1 MNRRN
6 FFQMVVAVALGS
18 FVSSKPTD
26 FEARRQREDED
37 RAIRLMRLAQD
48 HEEQLAQIQ
57 EAMREEFIAML
68 EEWAT

>member
-6 FFQMVVAVALGS
+6 FFQVVYAVALS
-18 FVSSKPTD
+18 VLVVNKPTD

-48 HEEQLAQIQ
+48 HEEQMEMLKAQDVLRLMQIN
-57 EAMREEFIAML
+57 EAMG
-68 EEWAT
+68 